1 MAKEQPTIK
10 QHYIPRF
17 IMRNFCTDGRMQ
29 VSDTSCSKARCFLA
43 SPESL
48 CFEKDLYETINPD
61 GTYYQRNEL
70 EDKFSDMEGWLST
83 QVNEILCKCKNPEFR
98 LDGQR
103 DVAIALLFALQ
114 LTRMPRLKQL
124 IEGND
129 KIGGIEKNFLYKA
142 FVDSHE
148 KAVEYITKK
157 GFILPPEMQGKEKT
171 LLDETASFILNNCFF
186 YILSAEQSEEKF
198 LLADNPVLITPFE
211 DAQYIFPISPNFA
224 FGCCRYK
231 TARGNEIEGL
241 VLLNESSVT
250 KINRV
255 SCSQAQRFVMAK
267 EFSETHKNLVE
278 ATSDN

>member
-1 MAKEQPTIK
+1 MKKLTRN

-17 IMRNFCTDGRMQ
+17 ILRNFCTDGKMQ
-29 VSDTSCSKARCFLA
+29 VADLSRGEARCFLA
-43 SPESL
+43 SPESM

-70 EDKFSDMEGWLST
+70 EDKFADIEGWLSA
-83 QVNEILCKCKNPEFR
+83 QIKEILSECSASNFR

-103 DVAIALLFALQ
+103 DVSIALLLALQ

-124 IEGND
+124 IESND
-129 KIGGIEKNFLYKA
+129 KIGVIEKNFLYTA

-148 KAVEYITKK
+148 KAVEYIMQN
-157 GFILPPEMQGKEKT
+157 GFILPPEMRGKEKT
-171 LLDETASFILNNCFF
+171 LLDETASFILSNCFF
-186 YILSAEQSEEKF
+186 YILSAERSEEKF

-231 TARGNEIEGL
+231 TARGNEIESL
-241 VLLNESSVT
+241 VLLNESAVT